1 MTDPGPIPQVAGPT
15 PDRRLAPRPLALH
28 LATAMN
34 GWTSS
39 RAALPL
45 LRNGSLA
52 WRPEVAAA
60 AQSLRAALD
69 AANPRAANPQPEQP
83 ESPNHGRANRAAPA
97 EDPFE
102 RAVEAEIAR
111 RLAALA
117 SGIRAY
123 RDHPYRRTLL
133 DPPTLWQDG
142 TTRLL
147 DYGATAPARRARN
160 AAGGKAV
167 PARPVLFVPSLVN
180 RAYILDLSAKR
191 SLLRWLARE
200 RPGGTAL
207 RPLLVDWDAPGETE
221 RGFDLTAYIDGRLG
235 DALTAARALDPLDR
249 PVPVVGYCMGGLLA
263 MALALRRPDDV
274 AALGLLATPWDF
286 HAERAA
292 AAHAAAA
299 ACRAATPVLAAL
311 GELPVD
317 ALQSLFATLDPFLVP
332 RKFAAF
338 AALDPASD
346 KAANFVA
353 LEDWLND
360 GVGLAAAV
368 ARECIEGWYGDNAPH
383 RGHWRVGGMAI
394 DPARWTKPALALIP
408 QQDRIVPPASAQAL
422 ADALPHAIALS
433 PRLGH
438 IGMVAGAAARD
449 TVWRPL
455 ADWLGGL

>member
-1 MTDPGPIPQVAGPT
+1 MTDPGPIPQAAGPT
-15 PDRRLAPRPLALH
+15 PDRRLAPRPLPLH

-69 AANPRAANPQPEQP
+69 AASPQERQPAGASPETPAN
-83 ESPNHGRANRAAPA
+83 
-97 EDPFE
+97 DPFD

-117 SGIRAY
+117 SGIRVY
-123 RDHPYRRTLL
+123 RDHPYRRRLL

-160 AAGGKAV
+160 AGGKAA

-235 DALTAARALDPLDR
+235 AALTAARALDPLDR

-286 HAERAA
+286 HAERVA

-299 ACRAATPVLAAL
+299 ACRAAAPVLAAL

-338 AALDPASD
+338 AGLDPASD
-346 KAANFVA
+346 KAAAFVA

-360 GVGLAAAV
+360 GVGLAATV
-368 ARECIEGWYGDNAPH
+368 ARECIEGWYGANAPH
-383 RGHWRVGGMAI
+383 RGLWRVGGMAI

-408 QQDRIVPPASAQAL
+408 QHDRIVPPASAQAL
-422 ADALPHAIALS
+422 ADALPHATALS

-449 TVWRPL
+449 TVWQPL